1 MNFEQVGGVSIPK
14 KLDSKDLKKSGG
26 LGKVL
31 QRLNII
37 FEQTNKK
44 LRGENTSVA
53 GKMTI
58 AGEKH
63 YAQVISYID
72 RNQLFTDPGSS
83 NSKVVNSLI
92 SGNDAFVFDKKTNR
106 NSSKTLA
113 KIMKKHNIKNSIFN
127 LNGQLKQL
135 YLRGSNIET
144 HEFGKNQRAYDVTA
158 ESQSEKTLKEQ
169 LPSLLQDFFSFSE
182 RKPVILLNRTMP
194 SDSELLDMFKMP
206 QKGRYGQSLPG
217 FMMLGRHFV
226 FISDKIGFN
235 LIPIETKIKGKR
247 VTLCA
252 IGMYFNKYGISKEL
266 EVAFEKSKSK
276 MEKKIMGSVVSVS
289 ENTLNATSRKLTRR
303 LTPKRMQLSPSPK
316 TTSSSRT
323 PPPLPRKLKDKTQS
337 ESEKTPPLPRK
348 LKDRTPS
355 VSEGSAK
362 KAKKPFIT
370 KKFNKVVNDGE
381 TVSPEAV
388 QLLFTNSPR
397 SNIVPRSN
405 TRVIYG
411 SVAGKKKS
419 KKKTKK
425 TKKN

>member
-14 KLDSKDLKKSGG
+14 KLDSSDLKKSGG

-44 LRGENTSVA
+44 LRGDNTSVA

-58 AGEKH
+58 GGEKH
-63 YAQVISYID
+63 YAQVIRYID
-72 RNQLFTDPGSS
+72 RNQLFTDAGSS
-83 NSKVVNSLI
+83 NSKVVNNLI
-92 SGNDAFVFDKKTNR
+92 SGNDTFVFDKKTNR
-106 NSSKTLA
+106 NSSKTLE
-113 KIMKKHNIKNSIFN
+113 KIMKKHGIKNSIFN
-127 LNGQLKQL
+127 LNGELKQL
-135 YLRGSNIET
+135 YLRDTEVVTS
-144 HEFGKNQRAYDVTA
+144 EFGKNQRAYDVTA
-158 ESQSEKTLKEQ
+158 ESQSEKTLNEN
-169 LPSLLQDFFSFSE
+169 LPSLLQDFFNISE
-182 RKPVILLNRTMP
+182 RKPIILLNRTMP

-217 FMMLGRHFV
+217 FMMLGKHFV
-226 FISDKIGFN
+226 LVSDKIGFN

-266 EVAFEKSKSK
+266 EIAFEKSKYR

-303 LTPKRMQLSPSPK
+303 LTPKRARLSPK
-316 TTSSSRT
+316 TASNSPAPPPLPIKLRKRT
-323 PPPLPRKLKDKTQS
+323 PSESESIAPPLPRKLKDKT
-337 ESEKTPPLPRK
+337 
-348 LKDRTPS
+348 PS
-355 VSEGSAK
+355 VSEGSTK
-362 KAKKPFIT
+362 KAFIT
-370 KKFNKVVNDGE
+370 RKFNKVVRDGE

-388 QLLFTNSPR
+388 QLLFSGSPKNNVVSR
-397 SNIVPRSN
+397 SNN
-405 TRVIYG
+405 RVIYG
-411 SVAGKKKS
+411 SVVGKKKSKKKS

-425 TKKN
+425 GKNN

>member
-14 KLDSKDLKKSGG
+14 KLDSNDLKKSGG

-72 RNQLFTDPGSS
+72 RNQLFTDTGSS
-83 NSKVVNSLI
+83 NSKVVNRLI

-113 KIMKKHNIKNSIFN
+113 KIMKKHGIKNSIFN
-127 LNGQLKQL
+127 LNGEVKQL
-135 YLRGSNIET
+135 YLRGTQIET
-144 HEFGKNQRAYDVTA
+144 HEFGKNQQAYDVTA
-158 ESQSEKTLKEQ
+158 ESQSEKTLNEQ

-206 QKGRYGQSLPG
+206 QKGKYGQSLPG
-217 FMMLGRHFV
+217 FMMLGKHFV

-235 LIPIETKIKGKR
+235 LIPIETKIKRKR

-252 IGMYFNKYGISKEL
+252 LGMYFNSYGISKEL
-266 EVAFEKSKSK
+266 EIAFEKSKSK

-303 LTPKRMQLSPSPK
+303 LTPKRMRLSPSPK
-316 TTSSSRT
+316 STSSSRT
-323 PPPLPRKLKDKTQS
+323 PPTLPPRKLKDRTPS
-337 ESEKTPPLPRK
+337 NSNAPPLPRK

-355 VSEGSAK
+355 ESNG
-362 KAKKPFIT
+362 AKKPFIT
-370 KKFNKVVNDGE
+370 RKFNKVVKDGE

-388 QLLFTNSPR
+388 QLLFTNSPQ

-405 TRVIYG
+405 NRVTYA

-425 TKKN
+425 AKKN

>member
-14 KLDSKDLKKSGG
+14 KLDINDLKKSGG
-26 LGKVL
+26 VGKVL

-37 FEQTNKK
+37 FEQTNKR
-44 LRGENTSVA
+44 LRGENNTVA

-63 YAQVISYID
+63 YAQVVKYID
-72 RNQLFTDPGSS
+72 RKQIFTDTGNS
-83 NSKVVNSLI
+83 NSKIVNSII

-113 KIMKKHNIKNSIFN
+113 KIMKKHDIKNSIFN
-127 LNGQLKQL
+127 LNGDSKQL
-135 YLRGSNIET
+135 YLRGNKVET

-158 ESQSEKTLKEQ
+158 ESKSEKTLNEQ
-169 LPSLLQDFFSFSE
+169 LPSLLQDFFSVRE
-182 RKPVILLNRTMP
+182 KKPVLLLNRTMP
-194 SDSELLDMFKMP
+194 TDSELLEMFKMP
-206 QKGRYGQSLPG
+206 QKGRYSQSLPG
-217 FMMLGRHFV
+217 LMMIGKHVV

-252 IGMYFNKYGISKEL
+252 LGMFFNSYGISKEL
-266 EVAFEKSKSK
+266 EVAFEKGRVV

-303 LTPKRMQLSPSPK
+303 LTPRKVQLSPSPK
-316 TTSSSRT
+316 TKT
-323 PPPLPRKLKDKTQS
+323 PSESESTLPPLPRKL
-337 ESEKTPPLPRK
+337 R
-348 LKDRTPS
+348 DRTPS
-355 VSEGSAK
+355 VSEGSTK
-362 KAKKPFIT
+362 KAKKQYIT
-370 KKFNKVVNDGE
+370 KKFNKVVKDGE

-388 QLLFTNSPR
+388 QLLFSNSPK

-405 TRVIYG
+405 DRVIYG

-425 TKKN
+425 AKKN